1 MKNNTASTTKHETI
15 SADYCKI
22 TDLAKTEFAEIF
34 KNFENIQIE

>member
-1 MKNNTASTTKHETI
+1 MKNNTARTTKHETI